1 MKKIKAAALF
11 IVALLVLSQAA
22 LAAEKT
28 DAKPKYKKVTGNV
41 VSLTKTVIVV
51 KSKAKGDVTL
61 AVTDKT
67 DIVDGKAAKA
77 GDKVAVNYRMDQS
90 GKTATRIEV
99 LSPVAKAPQARPVT
113 KAAAAPAA
121 KAAP

>member
-1 MKKIKAAALF
+1 MKKIKAAVLF

-77 GDKVAVNYRMDQS
+77 GDKVTVNYRMDQS

-99 LSPVAKAPQARPVT
+99 LSPVAKAPQAWPVT

>member
-11 IVALLVLSQAA
+11 ILALLVLTQAA

-41 VSLTKTVIVV
+41 VSLTKTGIVV
-51 KSKAKGDVTL
+51 KSKAKGDVAL

-77 GDKVAVNYRMDQS
+77 GDKVAVNYRMDKS

-99 LSPVAKAPQARPVT
+99 LSPVAKAPQAQPVT

-121 KAAP
+121 KPAP